1 MTEHSLL
8 FSSGLII
15 GRLFVGGML
24 ALAGALKLKAGP
36 RWFLRQI
43 LAYELVRG
51 KTAWTLARG
60 LPWVEIL
67 CGVFL
72 VVGWQTPL
80 LSLFGFVLLWGFSAA
95 VASTF
100 LRGKTIGCGCFG
112 WRHDART
119 SQARWTIVYRN
130 LALMGILL
138 VLFTYGAGPLSVDA
152 WWHTWLGHTDLT
164 ASAAR
169 WLLTG
174 WSGSLA
180 LAIIL
185 QGVLRLRSTRSGHR
199 PDHALSAD

>member
-1 MTEHSLL
+1 MAEHSLL
-8 FSSGLII
+8 FGPSLII

-24 ALAGALKLKAGP
+24 ALAGLLKLKAGP

-51 KTAWTLARG
+51 KVAWVLARG
-60 LPWVEIL
+60 LPWVEII

-72 VVGWQTPL
+72 LVGWQTPL
-80 LSLFGFVLLWGFSAA
+80 LSLFGFILLWSFSAA

-112 WRHDART
+112 WRHDVRT

-130 LALMGILL
+130 LALMGVLL

-152 WWHTWLGHTDLT
+152 WWHTWPGHTDLT

-185 QGVLRLRSTRSGHR
+185 QSALRIRPTR
-199 PDHALSAD
+199 PDQAIAAD